1 MDFSTRKFPL
11 NAYFFVTLHN
21 KIHTM
26 EGNKLLFVGERIV
39 PFLPDSPMAAYGKA
53 APKYISENGMEVRAL
68 QPKFGNINERRNQLH
83 EVIRLSGLNIDIAN
97 TDHPLIIKVAS
108 LPGTRLQVYFIDN
121 DDLFKKRGLFMDND
135 GNEYADNYERAIF
148 YARSTMET
156 CKLLHWTPCVIQC
169 QGWFSTLVAFYLK
182 NAYLNEENFAQSKVV
197 LTLYGEQMNTPLP
210 DNFAEMLC
218 FRTITKEVI
227 DNFGMPL
234 LTFEDLMRFSIKFAD
249 GIICGDKD
257 VPEDL
262 ISFAR
267 ENQIPVMPFNE
278 ENFPQKTL
286 EFFQSIKQSE

>member
-1 MDFSTRKFPL
+1 
-11 NAYFFVTLHN
+11 
-21 KIHTM
+21 M

-218 FRTITKEVI
+218 CRTITKEVI

-267 ENQIPVMPFNE
+267 ENQIPVMPFSE